1 MICIQNPN
9 CNTGGIARFGGAS
22 AALLFFVLIIKY
34 GVLFHRPIMEDG
46 TLQQKD
52 PAQHIQ
58 EFFGIVI
65 LCVTVVVVAVPEGL
79 PLAVTLALAF
89 ATKRMTKDNNLVR
102 HLKSCETMGN
112 ATVIC
117 SDKTGTLTQNVMT
130 VVAGAFGRGTLRA
143 GDTSKLPSKE
153 MATYSDGSTG
163 SASSDESAPSLR
175 RPPVEIPLYQLHDHL
190 PQECQL
196 LLKELIAA
204 NSTAFEGEQDGK
216 PVFIG
221 SKTETALLDFA
232 QRCLGLGNLKTE
244 RAQSNIIQYFPFD
257 SGKKCMGVVVK
268 EDDNRYRLYIKGA
281 SEIVLSKCSH
291 VLKEPTASLD
301 SMALS
306 DEDRVHVRNI
316 ISSYASKSLRTIA
329 LAYREFQQWPPA
341 NTRII
346 SDNPSHAEFD
356 DVFHGLTWLSV
367 VGIQDPVRPGVPEAI
382 EKCERAGVRVIM
394 VTGDNL
400 ETAKAIARECGIL
413 KENGVILDGS
423 QFRRMSESELEQILP
438 KLCVLARSSPEDK
451 KVLVTLL
458 QSKKNIVAVT
468 GDGTND
474 APALRAA
481 DVGFSMGITGTEV
494 AKESSD
500 IILMDDNF
508 ASIVRA
514 LAWGRAINDA
524 VKKFLQF
531 QVTVNITAVILT
543 FASSVS
549 AVWYARGS
557 GQSNDQ
563 TSDEASVINAVQLLW
578 VNLIMDSFAALALA
592 TDPPNDSLFD
602 RKPEPRGLPLINH
615 TMWKMI
621 WCQFIFQTAVA
632 LTLYFAGPTI
642 PLIRDWDTITQ
653 NTLIFNVFVWS
664 QIFNLF
670 NCRRIDNSMNIFH
683 AITKNTW
690 LLGILLVMVGGQILI
705 VFVGGSAFVVKR
717 LPWEGWVISI
727 LVGALSIP
735 VAFLTRKFIPDYLF
749 RFPKWLWW
757 LSWAKLERQS
767 GKPSRK
773 KEYVRTDSSDD
784 RDIFARAVSSKL
796 QKQFNRGRRTNLVT
810 QGFLHPLRRRSQ
822 SSVAAAVILP
832 GALASSLGTPSDGR
846 SIRSQSVHHDGILE
860 V

>member
-1 MICIQNPN
+1 VQN
-9 CNTGGIARFGGAS
+9 
-22 AALLFFVLIIKY
+22 
-34 GVLFHRPIMEDG
+34 GVLQE
-46 TLQQKD
+46 KNA
-52 PAQHIQ
+52 AQHIQ

-143 GDTSKLPSKE
+143 GDTSKLVSKE
-153 MATYSDGSTG
+153 IANFSDGSTG
-163 SASSDESAPSLR
+163 SASSDESAPPLR
-175 RPPVEIPLYQLHDHL
+175 PPPVEVPLYDLHEQL
-190 PQECQL
+190 PQEIQL
-196 LLKELIAA
+196 LLKELIAV

-216 PVFIG
+216 AVFIG

-244 RAQSNIIQYFPFD
+244 RAHSNVVQYFPFD

-268 EDDNRYRLYIKGA
+268 EDDNKYRLYIKGA
-281 SEIVLSKCSH
+281 SEIILGKCSH
-291 VLKEPTASLD
+291 VLKEPTVSLD
-301 SMALS
+301 SIALS
-306 DEDRVHVRNI
+306 DEDRVNLRSV
-316 ISSYASKSLRTIA
+316 ISTYASKSLRTIA
-329 LAYREFQQWPPA
+329 LAYKEFQQWPPT
-341 NTRII
+341 NTRIL
-346 SDNPSHAEFD
+346 SDNPNHAEFD
-356 DVFHGLTWLSV
+356 DVFHGLTWLTV
-367 VGIQDPVRPGVPEAI
+367 VGIQDPVRLGVPEAI
-382 EKCERAGVRVIM
+382 KKCERAGVRVIM

-400 ETAKAIARECGIL
+400 ETARAIASECGIL
-413 KENGVILDGS
+413 KEDGIVLEGPK
-423 QFRRMSESELEQILP
+423 FRRLLASELEQIIP
-438 KLCVLARSSPEDK
+438 KICVLARSSPEDK
-451 KVLVTLL
+451 KVLVNIL
-458 QSKKNIVAVT
+458 QSNNHIVAVT

-474 APALRAA
+474 APALRTA

-508 ASIVRA
+508 ASIVKA

-531 QVTVNITAVILT
+531 QVTVNITAVVLT

-549 AVWYARGS
+549 AVWYARGHGQPS
-557 GQSNDQ
+557 GEINSE
-563 TSDEASVINAVQLLW
+563 SSVINAVQLLW

-592 TDPPNDSLFD
+592 TDPPNDGLFD
-602 RKPEPRGLPLINH
+602 RKPERRGLPLINH
-615 TMWKMI
+615 AMWKMI

-632 LTLYFAGPTI
+632 LILYFGGPRM
-642 PLIRDWDTITQ
+642 PLIQNWDETTQ

-683 AITKNTW
+683 AITKNKW
-690 LLGILLVMVGGQILI
+690 LLGILFIMIGGQVLI
-705 VFVGGSAFVVKR
+705 IFVGGSAFVVKR

-727 LVGALSIP
+727 VVGALSIP
-735 VAFLTRKFIPDYLF
+735 VAFIARKFIPDNLF
-749 RFPKWLWW
+749 KFPRWLWW
-757 LSWAKLERQS
+757 LSWAKLERQTERS
-767 GKPSRK
+767 PRK
-773 KEYVRTDSSDD
+773 KEHRRTDSSND
-784 RDIFARAVSSKL
+784 RDAFARAVSSKL

-846 SIRSQSVHHDGILE
+846 SIRSQSIYPEASDPTLLSA
-860 V
+860 